1 MALSIRLKIKRTDDK
16 LYHYHYRLSLSL
28 SDRRSVVNII
38 FGPIHSRR
46 FGKSLGVDLSP
57 SKKQC
62 NFDCLYCELDPAKTM
77 ENYDDVVSVE
87 EIVSALKAALK
98 EHGDIDFITITANGE
113 PTLYPYLSELID
125 EINKIKGSTRTLI
138 LSNAATIDDPKVQN
152 ALLKL
157 DEVKLSLDCATQKCL
172 KKLDRSHSGIDVEN
186 IKKGMLEFKRKYHGP
201 LVIEI
206 LIVKTLNDSE
216 EEIAKLNEF
225 LMELRPTRIDIGTID
240 RPPAF
245 DVKPVTYEELLHIS
259 HLFDSSLPVYIASR
273 KKADISSSSYSYEE
287 ILETLSKRPLTEE
300 DIEVLFDE
308 ESRKRAE
315 NLLHKRKIKLV
326 ETNGVKFYKKV

>member
-1 MALSIRLKIKRTDDK
+1 M
-16 LYHYHYRLSLSL
+16 
-28 SDRRSVVNII
+28 NII

-77 ENYDDVVSVE
+77 GKQDEVLSVE
-87 EIVSALKAALK
+87 TIVSAIEKGLL
-98 EHGDIDFITITANGE
+98 EHQDIDFLTITANGE

-125 EINKIKGSTRTLI
+125 EINKIKGNTKTLI
-138 LSNAATIDDPKVQN
+138 LSNAATINDPKVQS

-172 KKLDRSHSGIDVEN
+172 KKLDRSHLGIDVEN
-186 IKKGMLEFKRKYHGP
+186 IKAGMLEFKSKYNGP

-216 EEIAKLNEF
+216 EEIAKLNDF
-225 LMELRPTRIDIGTID
+225 LLKLQPTRIDIGTID

-287 ILETLSKRPLTEE
+287 ILETLSKRPLTQE
-300 DIEVLFDE
+300 DIEALFDE
-308 ESRKRAE
+308 ESQKRVE
-315 NLLHKRKIKLV
+315 NLLHKQKIRLV

>member
-1 MALSIRLKIKRTDDK
+1 M
-16 LYHYHYRLSLSL
+16 
-28 SDRRSVVNII
+28 NII

-62 NFDCLYCELDPAKTM
+62 NFDCLYCELDPAKTI
-77 ENYDDVVSVE
+77 EAQDEVLSVQA
-87 EIVSALKAALK
+87 IISAIQHSLK
-98 EHGDIDFITITANGE
+98 EHQDIDFLTITANGE

-125 EINKIKGSTRTLI
+125 EINKIKGNTKTLI
-138 LSNAATIDDPKVQN
+138 LSNAATIDDPKTQE

-172 KKLDRSHSGIDVEN
+172 KKLDRSHSGIEVEN
-186 IKKGMLEFKRKYHGP
+186 IKSGMLEFKSKYSGP

-216 EEIAKLNEF
+216 EEIYKLNEY
-225 LMELRPTRIDIGTID
+225 LLKLQPTRIDIGTID

-245 DVKPVTYEELLHIS
+245 DVKPVSYEELLYIS
-259 HLFDSSLPVYIASR
+259 HLFDASLPVYIASR
-273 KKADISSSSYSYEE
+273 KKADISSDSYSYEE
-287 ILETLSKRPLTEE
+287 ILETLSKRPLTQE
-300 DIEVLFDE
+300 DIEALFDE
-308 ESRKRAE
+308 ESQKRVQ
-315 NLLHKRKIKLV
+315 NLLHKQKIKLV

>member
-1 MALSIRLKIKRTDDK
+1 MS
-16 LYHYHYRLSLSL
+16 
-28 SDRRSVVNII
+28 NII

-46 FGKSLGVDLSP
+46 FGKSLGIDLSP
-57 SKKQC
+57 GKKQC
-62 NFDCLYCELDPAKTM
+62 NFDCLYCELDPAKTVGGQD
-77 ENYDDVVSVE
+77 EVLSVDD
-87 EIVSALKAALK
+87 IVSAIKKGLL
-98 EHGDIDFITITANGE
+98 EHHDIDFLTITANGE

-125 EINKIKGSTRTLI
+125 EINKIKGKTKTLI
-138 LSNAATIDDPKVQN
+138 LSNAATIYDPKIQE

-157 DEVKLSLDCATQKCL
+157 DEVKLSLDCATQQCL

-186 IKKGMLEFKRKYHGP
+186 IKIGMLDFKSKYSGP

-216 EEIAKLNEF
+216 EEITRLNAFLLKLQ
-225 LMELRPTRIDIGTID
+225 PTRIDIGTID

-259 HLFDSSLPVYIASR
+259 HLFDSTLPVYIASR
-273 KKADISSSSYSYEE
+273 KKADISSDSYSYEE
-287 ILETLSKRPLTEE
+287 ILETLSKRPLTQE
-300 DIEVLFDE
+300 DIEALFDD
-308 ESRKRAE
+308 ESQKRAE
-315 NLLHKRKIKLV
+315 NLLHKQKIKIV

>member
-1 MALSIRLKIKRTDDK
+1 MS
-16 LYHYHYRLSLSL
+16 
-28 SDRRSVVNII
+28 NII

-57 SKKQC
+57 GKKQC
-62 NFDCLYCELDPAKTM
+62 NFDCLYCELDAAKTM
-77 ENYDDVVSVE
+77 DAYDDVVSVK
-87 EIVSALKAALK
+87 EIAYAIKTALK
-98 EHGDIDFITITANGE
+98 EHQDIDFITLTANGE

-125 EINKIKGSTRTLI
+125 EINTFKGNTKSLI
-138 LSNAATIDDPKVQN
+138 LSNAANIDDVNIQD

-172 KKLDRSHSGIDVEN
+172 QKLDRSHTGIDVEN
-186 IKKGMLEFKRKYHGP
+186 IKSGMLEFKRKYSGP

-216 EEIAKLNEF
+216 GEIAKLNEY
-225 LMELRPTRIDIGTID
+225 LLQLQPTRIDIGTID

-245 DVKPVTYEELLHIS
+245 DVKPVTYEKLLEIS
-259 HLFDSSLPVYIASR
+259 HLFDASLPVYIASR
-273 KKADISSSSYSYEE
+273 KKAEMSASNYSDEE

-308 ESRKRAE
+308 QSQNRVQ
-315 NLLHKRKIKLV
+315 NLLRKEKIKRVL
-326 ETNGVKFYKKV
+326 TNGVEFYKKA

>member
-1 MALSIRLKIKRTDDK
+1 MS
-16 LYHYHYRLSLSL
+16 
-28 SDRRSVVNII
+28 NII

-57 SKKQC
+57 GKKQC

-77 ENYDDVVSVE
+77 DAYDDVVSVE
-87 EIVSALKAALK
+87 EIANAIRTALTEYK
-98 EHGDIDFITITANGE
+98 DIDFITLTANGE

-125 EINKIKGSTRTLI
+125 EINTFKGNTKTLI
-138 LSNAATIDDPKVQN
+138 LTNAATIDDEKTQE

-186 IKKGMLEFKRKYHGP
+186 IKAGMLAFKSKYDGP

-206 LIVKTLNDSE
+206 LIVKTLNDSRD
-216 EEIAKLNEF
+216 EITKLNTF
-225 LMELRPTRIDIGTID
+225 LLQLQPTRIDIGTID

-245 DVKPVTYEELLHIS
+245 DVKPVSYEELLEIS
-259 HLFDSSLPVYIASR
+259 HWFESTLPVYIASR
-273 KKADISSSSYSYEE
+273 KKADITPSSYSEE
-287 ILETLSKRPLTEE
+287 ELVETLTKRPLTQE
-300 DIEVLFDE
+300 DIEALCDE
-308 ESRKRAE
+308 ESQKRFKK
-315 NLLHKRKIKLV
+315 LLKEEKIKRV
-326 ETNGVKFYKKV
+326 STNGVVFYKKA